1 LEFVRQ
7 ATTYEAEFVHGT
19 VLVDGP
25 PEWYWRFLASNG
37 RETGR
42 SSETYKNRVDCIRS
56 AELTTGCYAV
66 RENERR
72 PGNPYCWRRDPRN
85 ALEQVNVRWVK

>member
-56 AELTTGCYAV
+56 AELTTGCYMV
-66 RENERR
+66 RECERR
-72 PGNPYCWRRDPRN
+72 GEDFCYRQGMLGAED
-85 ALEQVNVRWVK
+85 VNVRWVK